1 MKTLHVSMDESGTLT
16 FLVDADTQALLNE
29 SSVIQR
35 ASHVEPVSRPL
46 RAVFHGLRSLFG
58 EKGAV
63 ASFTRLWPCLWQINL
78 GPIGGP
84 ILDPTYRNRQAA
96 IDTEVSY
103 LNANFI

>member
-35 ASHVEPVSRPL
+35 ASNVEPVSRPL
-46 RAVFHGLRSLFG
+46 RAVFHTLRHLFG
-58 EKGAV
+58 EKGRM

-84 ILDPTYRNRQAA
+84 VLDATYRNRQAA
-96 IDTEVSY
+96 IDAEVVW
-103 LNANFI
+103 LNTNFI